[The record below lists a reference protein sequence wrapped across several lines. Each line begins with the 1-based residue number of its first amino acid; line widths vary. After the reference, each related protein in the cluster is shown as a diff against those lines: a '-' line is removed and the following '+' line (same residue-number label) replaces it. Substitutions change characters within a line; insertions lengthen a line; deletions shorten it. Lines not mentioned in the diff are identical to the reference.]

1 MKRNG
6 ENIMSEKKA
15 VNETNTIETPA
26 GGSPATSYSEG
37 AQAFVE
43 QLRRMR
49 EAIPHFVMPTAK
61 GGRKPL
67 ASAGSVPPA
76 FVELTTVARTNTP
89 ELGRGGTMSPAETR
103 DLMAYADA
111 YEPVCNEIEAMAEFV
126 RFSIAA
132 ARYKAGKEAL
142 TTYAVARRLV
152 RSAEHAAL
160 APYVAEMRR
169 VLGNRGK
176 RLKAAALARKQK
188 QAEAATPSSSD
199 TEQQ

>member
-1 MKRNG
+1 
-6 ENIMSEKKA
+6 MSEKKA
-15 VNETNTIETPA
+15 VTETTTNETPA
-26 GGSPATSYSEG
+26 GGSPVTSYSEG

-49 EAIPHFVMPTAK
+49 ETIPHFVMPTAK

-67 ASAGSVPPA
+67 ASAASVPPA
-76 FVELTTVARTNTP
+76 FVELMTVARTNSP
-89 ELGRGGTMSPAETR
+89 ELGRGETMTPAETR

-132 ARYKAGKEAL
+132 ARYKAGSEAL
-142 TTYAVARRLV
+142 ATYAVARRLV
-152 RSAEHAAL
+152 RRAEHAAL

-169 VLGNRGK
+169 ALGNRVK
-176 RLKAAALARKQK
+176 RSKAVTLARKKQ
-188 QAEAATPSSSD
+188 QAEAVTPSSSE
-199 TEQQ
+199 TE